1 MFFGLNNILKKIL
14 PTGLFYR
21 SLIIV
26 AAPLIILQIIITVV
40 FFDSIWIKANKGLTR
55 SLVGEL
61 KTLSDIY
68 TGVDPKQ
75 IEYLTEQFKLN
86 FEYVINIKDEKLP
99 SISKERK
106 FSPMDRSLRRELK
119 SAFGNSNY
127 WFNTVKYEDVVEIK
141 VKSTD
146 KIIQIIF
153 PRERIAP
160 SSVRLFIF
168 WITLPSIL
176 LISIAIIFLKNQTKP
191 IVNLAKAAER
201 FGKGDFVSGIRPSG
215 ASEIRKA
222 AYEFDRMAKRID
234 RHLKQRSEMLSGISH
249 DLRTPLTRLKLQLA
263 MLSQKDLSNK
273 MSKDIDEMESMLNS
287 YLQFAKSQIQEK
299 SVATNINE
307 LFSEINY
314 EKNSKNLHLDLP
326 VEIVLVA
333 RKNALKRCL
342 NNIIENGLNYA
353 KNVYI
358 NISKS
363 TNNLIIII
371 NDDGPGIPLDQYK
384 NVFKPFYRLDESR
397 NLNQFGVGLGMSIAE
412 DVVRSHGGN
421 IELSESK
428 YKGLQV
434 KITLPL

>member
-1 MFFGLNNILKKIL
+1 MSFGLNSILKKIL

-26 AAPLIILQIIITVV
+26 AAPTIFLQIITTIV

-61 KTLSDIY
+61 KTLSDIF
-68 TGVDPKQ
+68 TGNDPEQ
-75 IEYLTEQFKLN
+75 IDYLTEQFKFN
-86 FEYVINIKDEKLP
+86 FDFVINIKNEKLP
-99 SISKERK
+99 NISKERK

-119 SAFGNSNY
+119 STFGSSNY
-127 WFNTVKYEDVVEIK
+127 WFDTIKYEDVVEIR
-141 VKSTD
+141 VRSSD
-146 KIIQIIF
+146 KTIQILF

-168 WITLPSIL
+168 WITFPSIL
-176 LISIAIIFLKNQTKP
+176 LISIAIIFLKNQTRP

-263 MLSQKDLSNK
+263 MLNQKDLSSK

-287 YLQFAKSQIQEK
+287 YLQFAKSQIQEE
-299 SVATNINE
+299 STATNIKKLLNE
-307 LFSEINY
+307 IAT
-314 EKNSKNLHLDLP
+314 EKNNKNLHLDLP

-333 RKNALKRCL
+333 RRNGLKRCF

-358 NISKS
+358 HTSKS
-363 TNNLIIII
+363 ANKLNIFIS
-371 NDDGPGIPLDQYK
+371 DDGPGISLNQYK
-384 NVFKPFYRLDESR
+384 NVFKPFFRLDESR
-397 NLNQFGVGLGMSIAE
+397 NLNHSGVGLGMSIAE
-412 DVVRSHGGN
+412 DIARSHGGN
-421 IELSESK
+421 IELSISK
-428 YKGLQV
+428 YKGLEV
-434 KITLPL
+434 KISLPL